1 MMGLDEVPS
10 PCAAVCR
17 MNEGSGLC
25 EGCWRT
31 LEEITQWA
39 HADEDEKR
47 DILARIDERRTGQA
61 A

>member
-1 MMGLDEVPS
+1 MMGFEEVPS

-17 MNEGSGLC
+17 MNQDSGLC

-31 LEEITQWA
+31 LAEITQWA

-47 DILARIDERRTGQA
+47 EILERAEARRKEQA
-61 A
+61 T

>member
-1 MMGLDEVPS
+1 MMGFEEVPS

-47 DILARIDERRTGQA
+47 AILARTDERRLGQA